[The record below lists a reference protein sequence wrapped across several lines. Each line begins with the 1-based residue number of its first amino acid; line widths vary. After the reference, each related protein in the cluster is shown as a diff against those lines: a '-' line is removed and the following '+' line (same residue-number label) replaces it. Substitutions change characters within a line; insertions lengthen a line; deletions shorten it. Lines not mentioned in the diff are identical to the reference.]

1 MKTPLTF
8 IFSFAILFLQCSKIP
23 NEADILGL
31 LGAQVEDGFVYPK
44 VLFIN
49 PASEANQVQVSS
61 PIMIDFSKP
70 MDRSLVESAISVS
83 APGGN
88 TSFTPSWVFDTRL
101 ILNFSAGLTQGK
113 KYEISLNASSTKDK
127 DGNRMAKNFISSFYT
142 IGAGGA
148 PTVVATNPPLSGEL
162 QLGWPVNSD
171 LVVQFSQPMDPVSTN
186 NAVTIEGASALF
198 TPIWD
203 ASFRE
208 LTLRLKSPLNLGATY
223 RLRVNVNAKSALG
236 ISLDKEYLVAF
247 STATTLEVPTI
258 EVTPFPPPPPPVLPW
273 GTLNPDPFINS
284 FQGVSKFDIFR
295 FNFSTPMTIKN
306 INGEIRFTPSI
317 NGHFE
322 WENSQLLK
330 FIPSSPLTT
339 GQQYRLSI
347 ARDFTSASG
356 VGMNQSHTIDFT
368 VNHPATSANITP
380 IQILGRSFT
389 APPLPIGCSLETAV
403 DKTINMPIDSSS
415 AYEFRPRYTCPYQY
429 EVEILLQ
436 TAGSAKL
443 NLTGDNNLL
452 DAISVSY
459 LSGGPV
465 TSSIFIQQI
474 DYLPSVNPQRIKVR
488 LGGISGNAARYIF
501 KIAGG
506 VSGIHDLN
514 ENHLPN
520 DLEFIFYGN

>member
-1 MKTPLTF
+1 MKTTLTF

-258 EVTPFPPPPPPVLPW
+258 EVTPFPPPPVLPW

-368 VNHPATSANITP
+368 VNDPLTSANITP
-380 IQILGRSFT
+380 IQILGKSFT
-389 APPLPIGCSLETAV
+389 APPDCFLIDAPV
-403 DKTINMPIDSSS
+403 DLTINIPTSLTSP
-415 AYEFRPRYTCPYQY
+415 YEFRPRYTCPTQY
-429 EVEILLQ
+429 KVEIILQ
-436 TAGSAKL
+436 TAGGVGLK
-443 NLTGDNNLL
+443 LTGDNNLL
-452 DAISVSY
+452 NAISVTY

-465 TSSIFIQQI
+465 TSSIFIQQVEH
-474 DYLPSVNPQRIKVR
+474 DPTGPNPKRIKVT
-488 LGGISGNAARYIF
+488 LGGISGNLVRYIF

-506 VSGIHDLN
+506 VSGVHDLN

>member
-1 MKTPLTF
+1 MKTKLAF
-8 IFSFAILFLQCSKIP
+8 FFSFALLFLQCSKIP

-31 LGAQVEDGFVYPK
+31 LGAQIEDGFVYPK

-49 PASEANQVQVSS
+49 PASEANQVQVNS
-61 PIMIDFSKP
+61 PIVIDFSKP
-70 MDRSLVESAISVS
+70 MDRSLVESAISIS

-142 IGAGGA
+142 IGVGGA

-236 ISLDKEYLVAF
+236 IALDKEYLVAF
-247 STATTLEVPTI
+247 STATTLVVPTFT
-258 EVTPFPPPPPPVLPW
+258 VTV
-273 GTLNPDPFINS
+273 GTTTWALNPDPFVNS
-284 FQGVSKFDIFR
+284 FIDVSKFDNFR
-295 FNFSTPMTIKN
+295 FDFSTPMALKN
-306 INGEIRFTPSI
+306 INGEIRFSPGI
-317 NGHFE
+317 NGSFE
-322 WENSQLLK
+322 WINNQRLQ
-330 FIPSSPLTT
+330 FTPSSPLVT

-356 VGMNQSHTIDFT
+356 VGMNQAYTVDFT
-368 VNHPATSANITP
+368 VDDILTSVNIIP
-380 IQILGRSFT
+380 LQVLGRSIT
-389 APPLPIGCSLETAV
+389 APPPTVGCVPEAFVDETITFPISNPFNVYAF
-403 DKTINMPIDSSS
+403 K
-415 AYEFRPRYTCPYQY
+415 PRYTCPNQYQL
-429 EVEILLQ
+429 EIQLQ
-436 TAGSAKL
+436 TAGSSGLK
-443 NLTGDNNLL
+443 LTGDNSLL
-452 DAISVSY
+452 NAISVSY

-465 TSSIFIQQI
+465 TSSIFIQKIEYKQ
-474 DYLPSVNPQRIKVR
+474 DPNPQRVIVY
-488 LGGISGNAARYIF
+488 LGGISGNEVRYVF

-506 VSGIHDLN
+506 PNGLHDLN
-514 ENHLPN
+514 GNYLPK
-520 DLEFIFYGN
+520 DLEFVFYGN

>member
-1 MKTPLTF
+1 M
-8 IFSFAILFLQCSKIP
+8 FLQCSKIP
-23 NEADILGL
+23 NEADVLGL
-31 LGAQVEDGFVYPK
+31 LGAQIEDGFVYPK

-49 PASEANQVQVSS
+49 PAPEASQVKVDS
-61 PIMIDFSKP
+61 PIIIDFSKP
-70 MDRSLVESAISVS
+70 MDRSLVESAINIS

-113 KYEISLNASSTKDK
+113 KYEISFNASSTKDK

-142 IGAGGA
+142 IGVGGA

-171 LVVQFSQPMDPVSTN
+171 LLVQFSQPMDPVSTN

-203 ASFRE
+203 SSFRE

-236 ISLDKEYLVAF
+236 IALDKEYLVAF
-247 STATTLEVPTI
+247 STATTLVVPT
-258 EVTPFPPPPPPVLPW
+258 VTATVDLGTPW
-273 GTLNPDPFINS
+273 VSLNPDPFINS
-284 FQGVSKFDIFR
+284 YEGVSKFDQFL

-306 INGEIRFTPSI
+306 INGEIRFSPSI
-317 NGHFE
+317 NGIFQ
-322 WENSQLLK
+322 WSTGNQTLR
-330 FIPSSPLTT
+330 FIPSTPMVI

-347 ARDFTSASG
+347 SRDFTSASG
-356 VGMNQSHTIDFT
+356 VGMNQSHTVDFL
-368 VNHPATSANITP
+368 VDDPFTSVNITP

-389 APPLPIGCSLETAV
+389 ASPDCVVIAAPV
-403 DKTINMPIDSSS
+403 DQTINMPINPSL
-415 AYEFRPRYTCPYQY
+415 AYEFRPRYTCSDQY
-429 EVEILLQ
+429 EVEIVLE
-436 TAGSAKL
+436 TAGGKNL
-443 NLTGDNNLL
+443 KLTGDNSLL
-452 DAISVSY
+452 NTISVNY

-465 TSSIFIQQI
+465 TSSISVQQV
-474 DYLPSVNPQRIKVR
+474 DYKPILNTNPQRIIIR
-488 LGGISGNAARYIF
+488 LGGISANEVRYVL

-506 VSGIHDLN
+506 PNGLHDLN
-514 ENHLPN
+514 GNYLPK
-520 DLEFIFYGN
+520 DLEFVFYGN